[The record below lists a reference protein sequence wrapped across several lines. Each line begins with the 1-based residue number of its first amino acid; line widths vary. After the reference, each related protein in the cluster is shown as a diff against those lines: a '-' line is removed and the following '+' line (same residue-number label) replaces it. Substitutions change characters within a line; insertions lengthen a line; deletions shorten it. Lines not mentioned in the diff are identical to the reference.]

1 MITFT
6 LCLFAL
12 LIGYCTYGRLCE
24 RIFAPDNRI
33 TPAIQHADGIDYMV
47 LPPWKIFMI
56 QFLNIAGVGPI
67 FGAIMGAMFGTASF
81 LWIVLGSIFA
91 GAVHDYFSGMLSPC
105 VTMEKAFLRLSA
117 VIWDCLPGRSYVSLP

>member
-56 QFLNIAGVGPI
+56 Q
-67 FGAIMGAMFGTASF
+67 
-81 LWIVLGSIFA
+81 LWIVRVKQQQRLEMGSVFRMVHRQRLMNQKLG
-91 GAVHDYFSGMLSPC
+91 
-105 VTMEKAFLRLSA
+105 
-117 VIWDCLPGRSYVSLP
+117 

>member
-56 QFLNIAGVGPI
+56 P
-67 FGAIMGAMFGTASF
+67 
-81 LWIVLGSIFA
+81 
-91 GAVHDYFSGMLSPC
+91 
-105 VTMEKAFLRLSA
+105 
-117 VIWDCLPGRSYVSLP
+117 

>member
-12 LIGYCTYGRLCE
+12 LIGYFTYGRLCE

-67 FGAIMGAMFGTASF
+67 FGAIMGAMFGTAS
-81 LWIVLGSIFA
+81 LLLSEISDNSSYPNPSIILKIQF
-91 GAVHDYFSGMLSPC
+91 FIL
-105 VTMEKAFLRLSA
+105 
-117 VIWDCLPGRSYVSLP
+117 

>member
-12 LIGYCTYGRLCE
+12 LIGYFTYGRLCE

-47 LPPWKIFMI
+47 LPPVSYTH
-56 QFLNIAGVGPI
+56 L
-67 FGAIMGAMFGTASF
+67 T
-81 LWIVLGSIFA
+81 
-91 GAVHDYFSGMLSPC
+91 
-105 VTMEKAFLRLSA
+105 
-117 VIWDCLPGRSYVSLP
+117 LPTKLEV